1 MKLRELWFY
10 RPGGFTSP
18 FFLVSVLFLS
28 ATATFFQ
35 FFKCPVKPGTTLS
48 LTRYLHGVK
57 GLIAFDLDA
66 FYPFVKGC
74 NQRGDY
80 GLIIKALF
88 LKMRDR
94 AFVFCGESGL
104 MWA

>member
-1 MKLRELWFY
+1 MKPRELWFY
-10 RPGGFTSP
+10 RPVGFTSL

-28 ATATFFQ
+28 AIATFFQ
-35 FFKCPVKPGTTLS
+35 FSECPVKRVTTLC
-48 LTRYLHGVK
+48 LTRYHRGVN
-57 GLIAFDLDA
+57 GLPIFDLV
-66 FYPFVKGC
+66 FLCLRLNGC
-74 NQRGDY
+74 NRGDY